1 MIESGYPEFVASSWF
16 GIWGP
21 AGVPAER
28 VNILAEA
35 IRRTLENP
43 EIVAGFTAAGTQIT
57 YLPPTEFKTFIDA
70 EIERYRK
77 VVADSGARV
86 E

>member
-1 MIESGYPEFVASSWF
+1 VLD
-16 GIWGP
+16 
-21 AGVPAER
+21 R
-28 VNILAEA
+28 C
-35 IRRTLENP
+35 
-43 EIVAGFTAAGTQIT
+43 AAGTQIT
-57 YLPPTEFKTFIDA
+57 YLAPAEFKPFVDA